1 MPTKVYAP
9 ASIGNMS
16 VGFDLLGAAISP
28 ISGELLGDCVSV
40 EETAR
45 EDFQLVVTG
54 RFASRL
60 PPTDKDNIVL
70 QAIEHFYDRLSEQRG
85 TLPKLLIHLEKNLPV
100 GSGLGSSASSIV
112 AALHAVNEYFEKPFS
127 DHELLLMMGEFEG
140 QISGAVHYDN
150 VAPCFNGGIQLMVET
165 SRSVAQDLPIPEQW
179 YWVCAYSG
187 VKVSTSEARKVLPAS
202 YPLSTVVKASRNLSM
217 FIDGLHRKDWPTAA
231 AAIQD
236 EIAEPHRVSLLP
248 KFVET
253 KTQLK
258 HQGALSVGISGS
270 GPTLFAVADSMEL
283 AEQLAQTLNDNYLQN
298 EDGFCHI
305 CKIDSQGSRVI

>member
-16 VGFDLLGAAISP
+16 VGFDLLGAAILP
-28 ISGELLGDCVSV
+28 ISGELLGDCVTV
-40 EETAR
+40 EETNR
-45 EDFQLVVTG
+45 DDFQLVVTG

-70 QAIEHFYDRLSEQRG
+70 QAIEHFYERLSETRG
-85 TLPKLLIHLEKNLPV
+85 DMPKLLIHLEKNLPV

-112 AALHAVNEYFEKPFS
+112 AALHAVNEYFQQPFS
-127 DHELLLMMGEFEG
+127 DQELLLMMGEFEG

-165 SRSVAQDLPIPEQW
+165 PQNVAQTLPIPAHW

-202 YPLSTVVKASRNLSM
+202 YPLTTVVKASRNLSM
-217 FIDGLHRKDWPTAA
+217 FIDGLHREDWATAA

-236 EIAEPHRVSLLP
+236 EIAEPHRVALLP
-248 KFVET
+248 KFVDT
-253 KTQLK
+253 KLRLK
-258 HQGALSVGISGS
+258 QQGALSVGISGS
-270 GPTLFAVADSMEL
+270 GPTLFAVADSLEL
-283 AEQLAQTLNDNYLQN
+283 AEQLAETLNESYLQT

-305 CKIDSQGSRVI
+305 CKIDSQGSRVV